1 MIEFQRNFISM
12 CLEID
17 TTHETWEKVRSNMNE
32 TLRLYI
38 NIINQQNKFISQLSN
53 TIPIIS

>member
-1 MIEFQRNFISM
+1 M